1 MLCLDGRRQRRSK
14 KGKQDEEC
22 KKKIQTR
29 QKKGWSHFQCLSSS
43 HAYNL
48 TSLRNLI
55 NQSIILSSPVCY
67 LEMKSRLKRE
77 SVCMRVRPL
86 SFLSPSNHPPTS
98 SVHDTAK
105 NAKCLK
111 PFPSSLIYSSFLFC
125 FLLCSSLQ
133 SIQTSI
139 LHPATEK
146 KNRDW
151 AVYSASQCYI
161 LFIATFTY
169 CTVSRS
175 A

>member
-111 PFPSSLIYSSFLFC
+111 PFPSSLIYSSFRFFFSVAGC
-125 FLLCSSLQ
+125 KIEVWMDCRELQ
-133 SIQTSI
+133 SRKQ
-139 LHPATEK
+139 K
-146 KNRDW
+146 RDW
-151 AVYSASQCYI
+151 AVYSASQCYT

>member
-1 MLCLDGRRQRRSK
+1 
-14 KGKQDEEC
+14 
-22 KKKIQTR
+22 
-29 QKKGWSHFQCLSSS
+29 
-43 HAYNL
+43 
-48 TSLRNLI
+48 
-55 NQSIILSSPVCY
+55 
-67 LEMKSRLKRE
+67 MKSRLKRE

-146 KNRDW
+146 KNLHC
-151 AVYSASQCYI
+151 V
-161 LFIATFTY
+161 
-169 CTVSRS
+169 CTRGHNRCEYLCMHERLSVCHTWSCIMKIPRS
-175 A
+175 CLDFPVVIGCN

>member
-86 SFLSPSNHPPTS
+86 SFLSPSNHPLLQSMIQQKMQNASNHSLHPLFIPPFS
-98 SVHDTAK
+98 SAFCSVA
-105 NAKCLK
+105 LYSPSK
-111 PFPSSLIYSSFLFC
+111 PLFC
-125 FLLCSSLQ
+125 TQQQRKKIETEQFTQ
-133 SIQTSI
+133 
-139 LHPATEK
+139 LHNATL
-146 KNRDW
+146 
-151 AVYSASQCYI
+151 Y
-161 LFIATFTY
+161 L
-169 CTVSRS
+169 
-175 A
+175 